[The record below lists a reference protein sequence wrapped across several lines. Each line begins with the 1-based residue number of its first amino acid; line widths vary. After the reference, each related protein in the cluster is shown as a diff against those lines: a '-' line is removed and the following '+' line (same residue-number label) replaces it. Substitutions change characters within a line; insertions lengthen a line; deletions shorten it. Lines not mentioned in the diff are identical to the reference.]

1 MAKIIE
7 EMANK
12 KYNYPVEPYCFE
24 RGNEEQWYS
33 CGLRDGYI
41 EGATEQRKRDIE
53 LFGEWLEEHVMDYV
67 SYDHLNGIDID
78 YSNIT
83 KGLRKAMEEE

>member
-1 MAKIIE
+1 MAKTIE
-7 EMANK
+7 ERAD
-12 KYNYPVEPYCFE
+12 EFAE
-24 RGNEEQWYS
+24 REYINDQYEKERIS
-33 CGLRDGYI
+33 FGYYH
-41 EGATEQRKRDIE
+41 GAIEQRKRDIE

-83 KGLRKAMEEE
+83 KGLRKALEEER